1 MADDP
6 NRTHIDAWFVSN
18 QPHEYDYFKAQIKKE
33 CPRKSENE
41 INAAILAYSQ
51 ALAPSE
57 GRARLAACV
66 RQRLGG

>member
-18 QPHEYDYFKAQIKKE
+18 QPHEYEYFKAQIKNE

-41 INAAILAYSQ
+41 INAAILACRR
-51 ALAPSE
+51 AVAPFE
-57 GRARLAACV
+57 GRAKLAACV